1 MPGEK
6 PEFCLSR
13 AEGADFEPMHGY
25 RDWLKIR
32 DLGLRDATHGAYDAW
47 VTRANELGGSTG
59 RHYHTPI
66 FRSCTLLVAG

>member
-1 MPGEK
+1 MKIIMPGEK

-32 DLGLRDATHGAYDAW
+32 DLGLCDATQGAID
-47 VTRANELGGSTG
+47 V
-59 RHYHTPI
+59 
-66 FRSCTLLVAG
+66 